1 MKKDTNY
8 IVNLKKPIQVKDAK
22 NEQEAKEQ
30 VIDDMRSGLIGT
42 EDLKAEKEIE

>member
-1 MKKDTNY
+1 MKKDTQPNY
-8 IVNLKKPIQVKDAK
+8 MVNLKKPIVIPAK

-42 EDLKAEKEIE
+42 EDLKAEKEQ